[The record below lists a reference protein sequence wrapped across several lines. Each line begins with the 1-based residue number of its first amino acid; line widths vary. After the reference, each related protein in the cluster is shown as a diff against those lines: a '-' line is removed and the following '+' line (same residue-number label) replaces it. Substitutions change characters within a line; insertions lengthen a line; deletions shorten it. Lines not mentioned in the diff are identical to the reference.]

1 MSAKHSILIPSKDVG
16 AAHGYAYTWF
26 KKYKNK

>member
-1 MSAKHSILIPSKDVG
+1 MSAKHSILILSKDVG